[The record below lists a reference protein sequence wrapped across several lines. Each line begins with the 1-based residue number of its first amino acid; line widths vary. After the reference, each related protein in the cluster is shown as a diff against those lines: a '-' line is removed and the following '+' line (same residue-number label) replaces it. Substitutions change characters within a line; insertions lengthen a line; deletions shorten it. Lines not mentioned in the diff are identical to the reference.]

1 MKSFSLRTRRSKGPA
16 IFESMKRLLLAILLA
31 PLVAHAQGWPAK
43 PIRWIVPYTGGGITD
58 VVTRVVTQK
67 MQGPLGQP
75 IVVDNRPGANSI
87 LGSDIAAKAAPDG
100 YTMVTVIAG
109 YAANATLYAGKLPF
123 DPRKDLVPV
132 SLAAVAPLILT
143 ANTSFPAKDV
153 RELVAYAKAN
163 PGKVN
168 FGSSGIG
175 AAAHLTTELL
185 KQTAGI
191 DMVHVPYKGTAPA
204 LTALMAND
212 IQILVDVPSTL
223 MPHVRG
229 GKIKALAMFS
239 AKRIQGASEV
249 PTMAEAGGPP
259 LESSTWVLFMAPGHT
274 PRDIINRLAQ
284 ETARAINGS
293 DIQERF
299 SQIGIE
305 PAGGTPEQAAKF
317 LDAEIAKWAKVINT
331 AGVKAEQ

>member
-1 MKSFSLRTRRSKGPA
+1 MRA
-16 IFESMKRLLLAILLA
+16 LLLAALAA
-31 PLVAHAQGWPAK
+31 PLIAYGQAWPSK

-67 MQGPLGQP
+67 MSGALGQP

-87 LGSDIAAKAAPDG
+87 LGSDLAAKSAPDG

-109 YAANATLYAGKLPF
+109 YAANVTLYAGKLPF

-143 ANTSFPAKDV
+143 ANPNFPAKDV

-239 AKRIQGASEV
+239 AKRIQGAPEV

-259 LESSTWVLFMAPGHT
+259 LESSTWVLFMAPGAT
-274 PRDIINRLAQ
+274 PREIVNRLAQ
-284 ETARAINGS
+284 ETAKAINQS
-293 DIQERF
+293 DIKERF
-299 SQIGIE
+299 NQIGIE

-317 LDAEIAKWAKVINT
+317 LDAEIAKWAKVIT
-331 AGVKAEQ
+331 DAGVKPEQ

>member
-1 MKSFSLRTRRSKGPA
+1 MRSSLT
-16 IFESMKRLLLAILLA
+16 ILLFVFA
-31 PLVAHAQGWPAK
+31 SLSHGQNYPTK
-43 PIRWIVPYTGGGITD
+43 PIRWVVPYTGGGITD

-67 MQGPLGQP
+67 MANALGQP

-87 LGSDIAAKAAPDG
+87 LGSDLVAKAPPDG
-100 YTMVTVIAG
+100 YTLLTVIAG
-109 YAANATLYAGKLPF
+109 YAANVTLYQGKLPF
-123 DPRKDLVPV
+123 DPAKNLVPV
-132 SLAAVAPLILT
+132 SLAGIAPLILT
-143 ANTSFPAKDV
+143 ANVNFPAKDV
-153 RELVAYAKAN
+153 KELIAYAKAN

-204 LTALMAND
+204 LTAEMAND
-212 IQILVDVPSTL
+212 IQILIDVPSTL

-229 GKIKALAMFS
+229 GKIKALAMLS
-239 AKRIQGASEV
+239 KERIKGAPEV
-249 PTMAEAGGPP
+249 PTIVEAGGPP
-259 LESSTWVLFMAPGHT
+259 LESSTWVLFMAPGGT
-274 PRDIINRLAQ
+274 PKPIVDRLAT
-284 ETARAINGS
+284 ETAKAINES
-293 DIQERF
+293 EIKTRF
-299 SQIGIE
+299 NDIGIIAVGNT
-305 PAGGTPEQAAKF
+305 PAQAQQF

>member
-1 MKSFSLRTRRSKGPA
+1 MRTFLLA
-16 IFESMKRLLLAILLA
+16 LLAITLA
-31 PLVAHAQGWPAK
+31 GAFSERAQAQAYPNK

-67 MQGPLGQP
+67 MSGPLGQS

-87 LGSDIAAKAAPDG
+87 LGSDLAAKAAPDG
-100 YTMVTVIAG
+100 YTILTVIAG
-109 YAANATLYAGKLPF
+109 YAANVTLYQGKLPF
-123 DPRKDLVPV
+123 NPAKDLVPV
-132 SLAAVAPLILT
+132 SLAGIAPLILT
-143 ANTSFPAKDV
+143 TNANFPAKDV
-153 RELVAYAKAN
+153 KELIAYAKAN

-204 LTALMAND
+204 LTAVMAND
-212 IQILVDVPSTL
+212 IQVLVDVPSTL

-229 GKIKALAMFS
+229 GKIRALAMFS
-239 AKRIQGASEV
+239 GKRIPGAPEV

-259 LESSTWVLFMAPGHT
+259 LESSTWVLFLAPAGT
-274 PRDIINRLAQ
+274 PRDIVNRLAA
-284 ETARAINGS
+284 ETRKAINES
-293 DIQERF
+293 DIKDRF
-299 SQIGIE
+299 NQIGIE
-305 PAGGTPEQAAKF
+305 PVGNTPEQAAKF
-317 LDAEIAKWAKVINT
+317 LADEVAKWAKVIT
-331 AGVKAEQ
+331 AAGVKAEQ

>member
-1 MKSFSLRTRRSKGPA
+1 MKA
-16 IFESMKRLLLAILLA
+16 MKKILAALLLAVPLA
-31 PLVAHAQGWPAK
+31 AQSQSYPNR
-43 PIRWIVPYTGGGITD
+43 PIRWVVPYTGGGITD

-67 MQGPLGQP
+67 IGASLGQP

-87 LGSDIAAKAAPDG
+87 VGADLVAKAPPDG
-100 YTMVTVIAG
+100 YSMLTVIAAH
-109 YAANATLYAGKLPF
+109 AANATLYAGKLPF
-123 DPRKDLVPV
+123 DPVKSFVPV
-132 SLAAVAPLILT
+132 SLAGIAPLILT
-143 ANTSFPAKDV
+143 ANNNFPAKDV
-153 RELVAYAKAN
+153 KELIAYAKAN

-239 AKRIQGASEV
+239 AKRIQGAPEV
-249 PTMAEAGGPP
+249 PTMAQAGGPA
-259 LESSTWVLFMAPGHT
+259 LESSTWVLFMAPAGT
-274 PRDIINRLAQ
+274 PREIVNRLSA
-284 ETARAINGS
+284 ETAKAINES
-293 DIQERF
+293 DIKDRF
-299 SQIGIE
+299 NQIGIE
-305 PAGGTPEQAAKF
+305 PVGNNPEQAARF
-317 LDAEIAKWAKVINT
+317 LADEIAKWARVITT
-331 AGVKAEQ
+331 AGVKAE

>member
-1 MKSFSLRTRRSKGPA
+1 M
-16 IFESMKRLLLAILLA
+16 LLFVAALI
-31 PLVAHAQGWPAK
+31 PCLVHAQPWPAK
-43 PIRWIVPYTGGGITD
+43 PIRWVVPYTGGGITD

-67 MQGPLGQP
+67 IQASVGQP

-87 LGSDIAAKAAPDG
+87 LGSDIVAKSAPDG
-100 YTMVTVIAG
+100 YSMLTVIAG
-109 YAANATLYAGKLPF
+109 YAANVTLYSGKLPF

-132 SLAAVAPLILT
+132 SLAGIAPLILT
-143 ANTSFPAKDV
+143 TNNNFPAKDV
-153 RELVAYAKAN
+153 KELIAYAKAN

-204 LTALMAND
+204 LAALMAND
-212 IQILVDVPSTL
+212 IQMLVDVPSTL

-239 AKRIQGASEV
+239 AKRIQGAPEV
-249 PTMAEAGGPP
+249 PTVAEAGGPP
-259 LESSTWVLFMAPGHT
+259 LESSTWVLFMAPRNT
-274 PRDIINRLAQ
+274 PRAVIDRLAQ
-284 ETARAINGS
+284 ETAKAINES
-293 DIQERF
+293 DIKQRF

-305 PAGGTPEQAAKF
+305 PVGNSPEQAAQF
-317 LDAEIAKWAKVINT
+317 LEAEIAKWAKVIT
-331 AGVKAEQ
+331 AAGVKAEQ